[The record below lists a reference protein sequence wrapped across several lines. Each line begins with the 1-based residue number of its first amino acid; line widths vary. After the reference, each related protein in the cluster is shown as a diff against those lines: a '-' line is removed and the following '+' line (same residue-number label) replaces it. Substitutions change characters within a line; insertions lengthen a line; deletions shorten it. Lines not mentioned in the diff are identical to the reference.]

1 MKKITF
7 FFLLVLLTITSFS
20 YSQSTIRFGLKGGL
34 NYANFSGSDINTDAL
49 TSYHAGVLLELNLF
63 DNLAIQPELF
73 YSTVGATY
81 TNTIENIKSELG
93 YISIPL
99 IAKFN
104 LSELFYIELGPQASF
119 LLINKDDVYN
129 DYNKSDFSVNAGLGI
144 NLSKNIFGSARYNL
158 GVTEI
163 RRDTEIKNAAVQ
175 FSVGFIF

>member
-1 MKKITF
+1 MKKNT
-7 FFLLVLLTITSFS
+7 LLIVAILSLSTTIHA
-20 YSQSTIRFGLKGGL
+20 QSNFNFGVKAGL
-34 NYANFSGSDINTDAL
+34 NYANFINTEIQTDAI
-49 TSYHAGVLLELNLF
+49 TSYHVGILYEMQLF

-144 NLSKNIFGSARYNL
+144 NLSKNIFASARYNL